1 MEKYLILLSPSLSQD
16 LFGNN
21 TISPPWQ
28 LFATSPVCFWHRHLH
43 PPEKLHHKLYTFTF
57 WSFFSSKHVLC
68 FYEYLHLPE
77 KLHQNCTP
85 SLFCHFFLQNIFF
98 VFTNIYTCLRN
109 CTTKCTPSLVCHF
122 FCKTC
127 SLFYKDLHPPEKLHH
142 KLYAF
147 TCLLFCSSYKDLHL
161 PGLPSGLCAICDL
174 VILFAKAWLIC
185 VLRVLKCL
193 WNWVECVLTRLAQN
207 IFPLGTEQLIFKQG
221 QHRAIPKHRHSI
233 LNLNFETKWTRDW
246 EYGVYNK
253 GNYMIWNHLQYIW

>member
-1 MEKYLILLSPSLSQD
+1 MFLQIFTLAWEIAPQNVHLH
-16 LFGNN
+16 
-21 TISPPWQ
+21 
-28 LFATSPVCFWHRHLH
+28 LFA
-43 PPEKLHHKLYTFTF
+43 
-57 WSFFSSKHVLC
+57 
-68 FYEYLHLPE
+68 
-77 KLHQNCTP
+77 
-85 SLFCHFFLQNIFF
+85 I
-98 VFTNIYTCLRN
+98 
-109 CTTKCTPSLVCHF
+109 F

-147 TCLLFCSSYKDLHL
+147 TCLPFCSSYKDLHL

-221 QHRAIPKHRHSI
+221 QHRAIPKQTDI
-233 LNLNFETKWTRDW
+233 P
-246 EYGVYNK
+246 Y
-253 GNYMIWNHLQYIW
+253 